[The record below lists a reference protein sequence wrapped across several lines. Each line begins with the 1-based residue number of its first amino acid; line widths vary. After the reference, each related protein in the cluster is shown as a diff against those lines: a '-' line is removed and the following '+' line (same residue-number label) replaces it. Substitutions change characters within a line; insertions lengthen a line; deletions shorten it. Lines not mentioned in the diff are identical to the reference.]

1 MISTKLKTIKLA
13 EDTISKKDI
22 AELISWLKTNPIL
35 TKKDRTLE
43 FESIFAKWLGTK
55 YAVFVN
61 SGSSANLLAM
71 YSLIQSGRLK
81 NKKIVVPAISW
92 ATTVAPAIQLGL
104 KPIMCDCNM
113 NDLGLDI
120 KELENVFKKESPA
133 LLILV
138 HVLGFPCNDIQKISQ
153 LCKKY
158 NVLLIED
165 TCESVGT
172 KYNNKKL
179 GTFGDFSTFSFFFGH
194 HFSTIEGG
202 MVCTNDRDLYN
213 IIVSVRSHG
222 WDRDLHPDVQKTL
235 RTKYNVDDFN
245 ALYTFYYPGFNMR
258 ATDLQAK
265 IGLIQM
271 KKIEYIIKRRNENY
285 KIYHSKIKNPYWKI
299 NPSKKAYIS
308 NFCYPIITPKK
319 MDLVAALK
327 ENNIEC
333 RPLICGSIGLQ
344 PFWSNLYG
352 ERHLPNADIASKYGM
367 YIPNNHTLTE
377 KQLNF
382 IIDIVN
388 KTIN

>member
-1 MISTKLKTIKLA
+1 MSTKLNTIKLA
-13 EDTISKKDI
+13 EDTINKKDI
-22 AELISWLKTNPIL
+22 AELIKWLKTNPIL
-35 TKKDRTLE
+35 TKKERTLE
-43 FESIFAKWLGTK
+43 FESVYAKWLGTK

-104 KPIMCDCNM
+104 EPIMCDCNM
-113 NDLGLDI
+113 NDLGLDVAQ
-120 KELENVFKKESPA
+120 LENIFKTQSPA

-138 HVLGFPCNDIQKISQ
+138 HVLGFPCSDIEKISQ

-165 TCESVGT
+165 TCESVGS

-222 WDRDLHPDVQKTL
+222 WDRDLHPDVQKSL
-235 RTKYNVDDFN
+235 RSKYNIDDFN

-271 KKIEYIIKRRNENY
+271 KKIDHIIKRRNENY
-285 KIYHSKIKNPYWKI
+285 YRYHDKIKNSFWKI
-299 NPSKKAYIS
+299 NPSEKSYIS

-319 MDLVAALK
+319 QELVAALRK
-327 ENNIEC
+327 NKIEC

-344 PFWSNLYG
+344 PFWTNLYG
-352 ERHLPNADIASKYGM
+352 ESHFKNADTASRYGM
-367 YIPNNHTLTE
+367 YIPNHHSLTT
-377 KQLNF
+377 KQIDF